1 MAEKLGMAL
10 RTFQR
15 DVHDAGLILKGHYF
29 SEECFEIIKAEL
41 GKFNLTKVKKIL
53 PPPKKITNLGY
64 LVCRRIRKKF
74 QFFTL
79 ARFGAT
85 WRVLA

>member
-53 PPPKKITNLGY
+53 PPPP
-64 LVCRRIRKKF
+64 
-74 QFFTL
+74 
-79 ARFGAT
+79 
-85 WRVLA
+85 